1 MNTIRA
7 FSLTL
12 ILSISFSQDQM
23 GLGFEFHSM
32 PSSLMQG
39 WLDMDEGQGIGVY
52 FPFKTSGILIEPE
65 ISLYKSTTEMN
76 YTNFNPDIDLEYS
89 LDYTIEKSATTISV
103 GVFKIFNFEKS
114 NFYAGA
120 RIGQIKLKDELD
132 YKAPQLSEND
142 EENESE
148 VFSFAPTVGAEF
160 FISDVLS
167 IGGEAMYVSLTSEND
182 NYDGGSSLSD
192 EEQWQRT
199 DKTSYVLPKLMIRF
213 YFSK

>member
-1 MNTIRA
+1 MMNTIRA

-132 YKAPQLSEND
+132 YKAPQLKNRLDLRSNLIIYIH
-142 EENESE
+142 
-148 VFSFAPTVGAEF
+148 FVGLCTPLE
-160 FISDVLS
+160 
-167 IGGEAMYVSLTSEND
+167 TC
-182 NYDGGSSLSD
+182 
-192 EEQWQRT
+192 
-199 DKTSYVLPKLMIRF
+199 PKALYCHRIT
-213 YFSK
+213 